1 MEVAMLGLLQAIRD
15 LRVQLVRTV
24 VDQTSELQA
33 TTKTGLDIVEAI
45 RNYALSSDSERIDE
59 LGERFQEVLDHIL
72 EVCAQSSLSFLRWSH
87 PRRWHLSSLFLSPSQ
102 VCKMLRHIACTDT
115 LQVNTRYAE
124 INLRIYG
131 PQVVTAAQ
139 TLAMHPQSK
148 IAREHMEGKA
158 GSVD

>member
-1 MEVAMLGLLQAIRD
+1 M
-15 LRVQLVRTV
+15 
-24 VDQTSELQA
+24 
-33 TTKTGLDIVEAI
+33 
-45 RNYALSSDSERIDE
+45 
-59 LGERFQEVLDHIL
+59 
-72 EVCAQSSLSFLRWSH
+72 
-87 PRRWHLSSLFLSPSQ
+87 SQ

-148 IAREHMEGKA
+148 IAREHMEGEHSAFSEA
-158 GSVD
+158 GLPYTLRINNEAALVTSPGFFS